1 MGYMKRTVA
10 IIGRPNVGKSE
21 LFNRLVRKQISL
33 VYDQP
38 GVTRDRVMMECKHR
52 ERPFTLIDTGGIGLE
67 DESGF
72 EQAIENEVNFSLE
85 MATDLLFVVDGR
97 EGVNSLDEAIADRLR
112 HLPPDNPLKDRI
124 FVVINKMD
132 TAKQDDWEHEFSCLG
147 FKRLFPVS
155 AAHGRG
161 IQHLL
166 DELTRDWQEVEEGGD
181 QKSEVRA
188 VNVAIVGRP
197 NAGKSS
203 LINALINDQR
213 VIVSPIAGTTRD
225 AVDVHFV
232 AKDIEYCLVDT
243 AGMRRR
249 QRIDTE
255 LEQAM
260 ASRSAHS
267 INRADICLLVVDAS
281 IGISTQEKKIA
292 GLIEKAK
299 KPCLI
304 VVNKWDL
311 AVEAHQQPGEAGKN
325 RATSPE
331 EFRKQYETAVRRE
344 LFFLHHAPLVFIS
357 ALQSYRLDDLIESI
371 DLVRQARTTDI
382 PGGPLN
388 RVIEAA
394 MTRHQPHRGEG
405 AHRRQRLKIFYVTQ
419 DRENRST
426 IALVAFLNHR
436 ELWTDDYQRYL
447 EQAVRSRWPLPGCPL
462 VWVLRDKPDVRK
474 KSSAPKGHPRG
485 NRPLESRTGARR
497 ARKT

>member
-1 MGYMKRTVA
+1 MKRTVA
-10 IIGRPNVGKSE
+10 IVGRPNVGKSA

-38 GVTRDRVMMECKHR
+38 GVTRDRVMMDCEHR
-52 ERPFTLIDTGGIGLE
+52 GRPFVLIDTGGIGLE

-72 EQAIENEVNFSLE
+72 EEAIENEVSYSLA

-97 EGVNSLDEAIADRLR
+97 EGIHPLDELIADRLR
-112 HLPPDNPLKDRI
+112 HLSPDNPLKQRI
-124 FVVINKMD
+124 FLVVNKMD
-132 TAKQDDWEHEFSCLG
+132 TGKQDDEEYEFSRLG

-155 AAHGRG
+155 SAHGRG

-166 DELTRDWQEVEEGGD
+166 DELTGEWEEEPEAGD
-181 QKSEVRA
+181 QESDGRKAGA

-203 LINALINDQR
+203 LINSLLNEQR

-232 AKDIEYCLVDT
+232 AKDVEYCLVDT
-243 AGMRRR
+243 AGMRKKR
-249 QRIDTE
+249 RIDNQ

-267 INRADICLLVVDAS
+267 INRADICLLVLDAS
-281 IGISTQEKKIA
+281 IGISSQEKKIA
-292 GLIEKAK
+292 GLIEKAE
-299 KPCLI
+299 KPCI
-304 VVNKWDL
+304 VVVNKWDL
-311 AVEAHQQPGEAGKN
+311 AAQAHEEPGEDGKI
-325 RATSPE
+325 RASSPE
-331 EFRKQYETAVRRE
+331 EFRQQYEKAVRRE
-344 LFFLHHAPLVFIS
+344 LFFLHHAPLVFTS
-357 ALQSYRLDDLIESI
+357 ALKDENLDDLIESL
-371 DLVRQARTTDI
+371 DMVRRVRETDI

-388 RVIEAA
+388 RVIENA
-394 MTRHQPHRGEG
+394 MTRHRPHRGEG
-405 AHRRQRLKIFYVTQ
+405 VRRKQRLKIFYVTQ

-436 ELWTDDYQRYL
+436 DLWTDDYQRYL
-447 EQAVRSRWPLPGCPL
+447 DQAVRKRWPLPGCPL

-474 KSSAPKGHPRG
+474 KSASRRENAPK
-485 NRPLESRTGARR
+485 NRPAR
-497 ARKT
+497 AGKKSPRKRKR